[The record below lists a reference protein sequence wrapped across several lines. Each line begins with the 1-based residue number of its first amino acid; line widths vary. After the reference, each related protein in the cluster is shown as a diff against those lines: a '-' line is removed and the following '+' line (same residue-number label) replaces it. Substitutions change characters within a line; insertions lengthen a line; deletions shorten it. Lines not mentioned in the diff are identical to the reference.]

1 MDLPQVMSVPPLD
14 PSLVAQVRRLCD
26 AIVQSEQ
33 LGLDPAMLVESLN
46 DSTANDFTAAD
57 VVATSKVVGTHTF
70 ACLAISPPA
79 PRIDASCAQWAMVID
94 RIRGAA
100 PTAFERAWWLEL
112 VASATDCDDAARQV
126 LAKDGRSS
134 AAVAAALFGDD

>member
-1 MDLPQVMSVPPLD
+1 MDLPPLMSVPPLD

-26 AIVQSEQ
+26 AIVQSDQ

-57 VVATSKVVGTHTF
+57 VVDTSKVLGTHTF

-79 PRIDASCAQWAMVID
+79 PRVHASCAQWAVVID
-94 RIRGAA
+94 HIRQAA

-112 VASATDCDDAARQV
+112 VASASDCDDSTRQV
-126 LAKDGRSS
+126 LSSDGRSS

>member
-1 MDLPQVMSVPPLD
+1 MMSVPSLD

-26 AIVQSEQ
+26 AIVQSDK

-46 DSTANDFTAAD
+46 DSTANDFTADD
-57 VVATSKVVGTHTF
+57 VVATAKVVGTHTF

-79 PRIDASCAQWAMVID
+79 PRVDASCAQWAEIID
-94 RIRGAA
+94 RIRRAE

-112 VASATDCDDAARQV
+112 VASATDSDDAARQV
-126 LAKDGRSS
+126 LANDGRTA
-134 AAVAAALFGDD
+134 AAVAAALFGDP